1 MSQFLYTLD
10 DKELAFPPH
19 QFALNDPNG
28 LIAMGG
34 DLSPQRLIQAYTNG
48 IFPWFNDGDPLLW
61 WSPNPRAVL
70 KVADLKINRSLKKFI
85 NKSPYKITVNNC
97 FNQVIDI
104 CADAPF
110 RSDDTWILPD
120 MINAYKVLHQQGFA
134 HSIEVWKNEELVG
147 GLYGVAI
154 NGFFSGESMFY
165 TQTNASKIALV
176 SLINLLN
183 LIGVQFIDCQIQN
196 PFLES
201 MGAIEITRDEFL
213 QLKSNEL
220 NRPVENRFWQQRE
233 LSE

>member
-1 MSQFLYTLD
+1 MSQYLYTLD

-19 QFALNDPNG
+19 QFALNEPNG

-48 IFPWFNDGDPLLW
+48 IFPWFNDGDPILW
-61 WSPNPRAVL
+61 WSPDPRAII
-70 KVADLKINRSLKKFI
+70 KVADLKVNRTLKKFI
-85 NKSPYKITVNNC
+85 NKSSYKVTLNTC

-120 MINAYKVLHQQGFA
+120 MLNSYKQLHHQGIA
-134 HSIEVWKNEELVG
+134 HSIEVWHEDKLVG

-165 TQTNASKIALV
+165 TKTNASKIALV
-176 SLINLLN
+176 ALINLLN
-183 LIGVQFIDCQIQN
+183 SIGVEFIDCQIQN

-213 QLKSNEL
+213 HLKSNEL
-220 NRPVENRFWQQRE
+220 KKAITNGFWLKRE
-233 LSE
+233 LTI